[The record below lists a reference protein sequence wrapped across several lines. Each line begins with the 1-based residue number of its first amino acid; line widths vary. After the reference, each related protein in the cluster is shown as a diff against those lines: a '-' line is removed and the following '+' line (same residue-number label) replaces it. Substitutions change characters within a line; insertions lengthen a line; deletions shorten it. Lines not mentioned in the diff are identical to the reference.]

1 MSIISYMS
9 NFTFTKLCMQGFFV
23 VTNFN
28 PTFPFCKLL
37 MAPGGAKM
45 NYYEF
50 KVSV

>member
-1 MSIISYMS
+1 
-9 NFTFTKLCMQGFFV
+9 MQGFFV

-45 NYYEF
+45 NYDGF
-50 KVSV
+50 KNKCVGLIPLL